1 MRIILLPACVLATG
15 LLPMSA
21 MANRADS
28 GFVRIEAGTSEAE
41 LELDG
46 QAASD
51 DDSGYSIRGGYYFS
65 PNWEVEGFYS
75 RYGESE
81 FFDGPDQGASLEL
94 SGFGAGVVGKKNF
107 RDDGLGFYLGGRAG
121 VVASKLD
128 IEFSGIGGVSD
139 ESDDSIDAYVGISA
153 GYDFSTNL
161 GLGLSYDWFQASP
174 EIAGAGFDLT
184 VETLALGLAYRF

>member
-1 MRIILLPACVLATG
+1 MRKIRLPACG
-15 LLPMSA
+15 LVTARLPMWA

-28 GFVRIEAGTSEAE
+28 GLVRIEAGTSEAE

-65 PNWEVEGFYS
+65 PNWAVEGFYS

-94 SGFGAGVVGKKNF
+94 SGLGAGVVGQKNF
-107 RDDGLGFYLGGRAG
+107 RDEGPGFYLGGSSGGVASHLDQQFAG
-121 VVASKLD
+121 VGKK
-128 IEFSGIGGVSD
+128 
-139 ESDDSIDAYVGISA
+139 
-153 GYDFSTNL
+153 
-161 GLGLSYDWFQASP
+161 
-174 EIAGAGFDLT
+174 
-184 VETLALGLAYRF
+184 

>member
-1 MRIILLPACVLATG
+1 MRI
-15 LLPMSA
+15 
-21 MANRADS
+21 
-28 GFVRIEAGTSEAE
+28 
-41 LELDG
+41 
-46 QAASD
+46 SD
-51 DDSGYSIRGGYYFS
+51 WSSDVCSSDL
-65 PNWEVEGFYS
+65 

-139 ESDDSIDAYVGISA
+139 ESDDSIDAYVGDSP
-153 GYDFSTNL
+153 GYDLPTNL
-161 GLGLSYDWFQASP
+161 GPTGRPSGRERGRQIG
-174 EIAGAGFDLT
+174 E
-184 VETLALGLAYRF
+184 